1 MTTLRIFLSC
11 LSLCALSISVR
22 AADEFL
28 WKDAAGKPVALSPA
42 RKSAQGFGGM
52 LLITGDADWK
62 EKWMK
67 PSSTPPRIGEIDSIK
82 RGESLNV
89 LIFFSNPMVD
99 KKTLK
104 ADIRCNLEVIRPDG
118 KSDIKQENQNCFLG
132 DPGPNLNHV
141 FLANQA
147 IGFVAEPKD
156 PKGVWK
162 VRVALEDKNRKVRL
176 DLETEFEL
184 K

>member
-1 MTTLRIFLSC
+1 MRKAPLFFGLLLALAVTTTAF
-11 LSLCALSISVR
+11 

-28 WKDAAGKPVALSPA
+28 WKDASGKPVALSPS
-42 RKSAQGFGGM
+42 RKSIDGFGGM
-52 LLITGDADWK
+52 LLVTGDSDWK

-82 RGESLNV
+82 RGQSLNV

-104 ADIRCNLEVIRPDG
+104 ADIRCNLQVLRPDG
-118 KSDIKQENQNCFLG
+118 KVDINQENQNCFLG

-156 PKGVWK
+156 PKGTWK
-162 VRVALEDKNRKVRL
+162 VRVALEDKTRKVRL